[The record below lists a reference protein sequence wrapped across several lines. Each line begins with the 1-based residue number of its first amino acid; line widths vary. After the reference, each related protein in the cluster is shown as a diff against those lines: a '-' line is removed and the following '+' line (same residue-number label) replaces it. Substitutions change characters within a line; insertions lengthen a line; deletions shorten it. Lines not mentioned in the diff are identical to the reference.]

1 MLQRNEKF
9 TKYCSLIG
17 AHFIMA
23 PLSFLWNYGNLS
35 AYMDSYFQLYCA
47 PDCVD
52 FDSQWIIN
60 TFLACACPG
69 VFLSWFILKK
79 VGLKKAGIII
89 MFIANFALIAS
100 AWTLQVSIAGTVVL
114 MGILNGMGM
123 GPTVCIGFVYIN
135 GWAGKNSGL
144 LIGTA
149 TSAPTILSIAQNQ
162 IITAYVNPKNL
173 KADTL
178 LGVRAFFSQ
187 REILERVPAIVLI
200 LGCMGLGFQMLGY
213 FLVSDPPPA
222 DKDSSTEP
230 DNKINGD
237 LQNEKHKDAD
247 GYLANGVHQISFYE
261 LNSESAPVNTKEP
274 IKHYLSNTNDSDNV
288 NKVDLEQ
295 KTLQKNHFIVNS
307 EMKSDTVRSYT
318 PLEILQSGD
327 FYALW
332 LFGVAL
338 GFGLI
343 LKNNYYKQFGLLYI
357 NNDLFLTLVGSL
369 IPVFASTARVIFGA
383 CIDRNILSIQ
393 DCLVISL
400 AANSFLCAFWF
411 FAPQINNILYMFLI
425 LFMACSHAMVHTIVG
440 TGVAKVFGPE
450 HYYINYGLV
459 YSGSFVS
466 AILSAFVVTPLRH
479 ALGWFWLFA
488 SCSFLSALVLV
499 YTAFYK
505 LRSTI

>member
-1 MLQRNEKF
+1 SEKF

-60 TFLACACPG
+60 TYLACACPG
-69 VFLSWFILKK
+69 VFLSWFMLKK
-79 VGLKKAGIII
+79 VGLKTAGVII
-89 MFIANFALIAS
+89 MFMANLALIAS
-100 AWTLQVSIAGTVVL
+100 AWTLQVSIVGTVML
-114 MGILNGMGM
+114 MGVINGMGM
-123 GPTVCIGFVYIN
+123 GPTVCIGFMYIN

-178 LGVRAFFSQ
+178 IGVRAYFSQ
-187 REILERVPAIVLI
+187 HEILTR
-200 LGCMGLGFQMLGY
+200 
-213 FLVSDPPPA
+213 
-222 DKDSSTEP
+222 
-230 DNKINGD
+230 
-237 LQNEKHKDAD
+237 
-247 GYLANGVHQISFYE
+247 
-261 LNSESAPVNTKEP
+261 
-274 IKHYLSNTNDSDNV
+274 
-288 NKVDLEQ
+288 
-295 KTLQKNHFIVNS
+295 
-307 EMKSDTVRSYT
+307 
-318 PLEILQSGD
+318 PLEILRTGD

-357 NNDLFLTLVGSL
+357 NNDMFLTLVGSL
-369 IPVFASTARVIFGA
+369 IPVFASTARIVFGA

-393 DCLVISL
+393 DCLAISL
-400 AANSFLCAFWF
+400 AANSILCAFWF
-411 FAPQINNILYMFLI
+411 FAPQVDNILYMFLI
-425 LFMACSHAMVHTIVG
+425 LFMACAHAVVHTIVG
-440 TGVAKVFGPE
+440 TGVAKLFGPD

-466 AILSAFVVTPLRH
+466 AILSAFVVTPLLQ
-479 ALGWFWLFA
+479 AVGWFWLFA
-488 SCSFLSALVLV
+488 SCSFLS
-499 YTAFYK
+499 
-505 LRSTI
+505 